1 MTKGTWQE
9 ITGLWERTSTTMK
22 DPRTGKSEK
31 MLYGKVRITEDIVLK
46 AGDEVY
52 VFPSRERRRTNGS
65 ASHYLKVKRPK
76 DEEQEPS
83 TESQDS

>member
-1 MTKGTWQE
+1 MSTLTKGKWQE
-9 ITGLWERTSTTMK
+9 ITGLWERSSTTMK
-22 DPRTGKSEK
+22 DQRTGKAEK
-31 MLYGKVRITEDIVLK
+31 MLYGKIRITEDIVLK

-76 DEEQEPS
+76 DEELEAS
-83 TESQDS
+83 DES